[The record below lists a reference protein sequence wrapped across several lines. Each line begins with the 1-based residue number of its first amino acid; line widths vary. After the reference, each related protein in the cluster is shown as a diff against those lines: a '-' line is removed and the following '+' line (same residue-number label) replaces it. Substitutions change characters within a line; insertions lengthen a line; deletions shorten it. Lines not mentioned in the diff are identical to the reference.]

1 MAQTRHQSLLNND
14 LFHAE
19 RLNAALFFGLWIN
32 LMVVKKLI
40 DAFSIESHVDNYK
53 IIR

>member
-1 MAQTRHQSLLNND
+1 MP
-14 LFHAE
+14 LF
-19 RLNAALFFGLWIN
+19 FFGLWIN

-40 DAFSIESHVDNYK
+40 DAFSIESYVDNYT

>member
-32 LMVVKKLI
+32 LILI
-40 DAFSIESHVDNYK
+40 DAFSIKSNVDN
-53 IIR
+53 

>member
-1 MAQTRHQSLLNND
+1 MP
-14 LFHAE
+14 
-19 RLNAALFFGLWIN
+19 LFFGLWIN

-40 DAFSIESHVDNYK
+40 DAFSIESHVDNYT